1 MPIVETGDIQTYYDE
16 TGKGTPII
24 LIHGG
29 WSDVTEWDPQQGPLS
44 EGHKLIRYDRRGCGQ
59 SEPKEVIQ
67 LPDLWVEDLRNLMD
81 ALNIHDAIVG
91 GTSFGGMLTI
101 EFLLKYHERVKGA
114 IIVSATAD
122 GYEGEAEYAVPFP
135 DRLAA
140 LRDVRTHSLVVHGTD
155 DDVFPVSDAE
165 AIADAIPNSQ
175 LAVLKGS
182 HSVNIDNPE
191 EFNRTVLDWLAT
203 LS

>member
-1 MPIVETGDIQTYYDE
+1 MPIAETCDIQTYYDE
-16 TGKGTPII
+16 TGAGTPII

-29 WSDVTEWDPQQGPLS
+29 WSDVTEWASQKAALS
-44 EGHKLIRYDRRGCGQ
+44 EGHRLIRYDRRGCGR
-59 SEPKEVIQ
+59 SEPKEVVQ
-67 LPDLWVEDLRNLMD
+67 TPDLWVEDLRNLMD

-101 EFLLKYHERVKGA
+101 EFMLSYPERVKA
-114 IIVSATAD
+114 AVIVSATAG

-140 LRDVRTHSLVVHGTD
+140 LQDVRIPSLVVHGTD

-165 AIADAIPNSQ
+165 AIAGAIPNSK

-182 HSVNIDNPE
+182 HSVNVDSADQ
-191 EFNRTVLDWLAT
+191 FNRTVLDWLGG
-203 LS
+203 LP

>member
-1 MPIVETGDIQTYYDE
+1 MPIAETGDIQTYYDE
-16 TGKGTPII
+16 TGAGAEII

-29 WSDVTEWDPQQGPLS
+29 WSDVTEWDPQQAALS
-44 EGHKLIRYDRRGCGQ
+44 EGYRLIRYDRRGCGR

-67 LPDLWVEDLRNLMD
+67 TPDLWVEDLRNLMD
-81 ALNIHDAIVG
+81 SLNIHDAIVG

-101 EFLLKYHERVKGA
+101 EYMLSYPERVKAA
-114 IIVSATAD
+114 IIVSATAG

-140 LRDVRTHSLVVHGTD
+140 LQDVRIPSLVVHGTG

-165 AIADAIPNSQ
+165 AIARAIPNSK
-175 LAVLKGS
+175 LAILEGS
-182 HSVNIDNPE
+182 HSVNVDNPG
-191 EFNRTVLDWLAT
+191 EFNKTVLDWLGE
-203 LS
+203 LP